1 MKHFHRKTYILLWKR
16 KADWTLKKRKKKA
29 SVFYSQDLFCNRATF
44 FDLITKE
51 VCTFKKIIQL
61 FKAADLYIFNRK
73 EIVEQ
78 VQADLGP

>member
-1 MKHFHRKTYILLWKR
+1 M
-16 KADWTLKKRKKKA
+16 
-29 SVFYSQDLFCNRATF
+29 FYSQDLFCNRATF